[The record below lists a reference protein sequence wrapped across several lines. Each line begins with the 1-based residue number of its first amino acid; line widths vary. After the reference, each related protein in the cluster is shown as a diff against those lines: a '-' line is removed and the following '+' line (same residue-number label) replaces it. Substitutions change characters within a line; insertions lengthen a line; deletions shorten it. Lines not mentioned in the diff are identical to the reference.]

1 MNKQNIGF
9 IGCGNLALQAIK
21 SLSGSYD
28 IFYSNLSINQ
38 AAENLAAER
47 LETIDLT
54 KKCDVIFITVK
65 PNVTAEVLSSIASQ
79 LENQLVISFVAGISR
94 SKLVD
99 LARGY
104 KNIVRTMPSLGIGFK
119 NGPIAIAEMGD
130 KALVD
135 QTEVII
141 SELGSTYVLEEKDID
156 AFTAIYGAGPAYF
169 ALVAET
175 MSKIAADS
183 GLSMSDKDLASVMF
197 TAGELLQE
205 IESAGFAEVQNK
217 VASKKGITEEA
228 LNTMKSA
235 GINEIISQAI
245 NNAIER
251 SKKLND

>member
-1 MNKQNIGF
+1 MSKQNIGF

-21 SLSGSYD
+21 TLSDTYN

-38 AAENLAAER
+38 AAENLLAEK
-47 LETIDLT
+47 LDTIDLA
-54 KKCDVIFITVK
+54 KKCDVIFIAVK
-65 PNVTAEVLSSIASQ
+65 PNVTAEVLSLISAQ
-79 LENQLVISFVAGISR
+79 LQNQLVISFVAGISR
-94 SKLVD
+94 KKLVE
-99 LARGY
+99 LAGGY

-119 NGPIAIAEMGD
+119 NGPIAISEMED

-135 QTEVII
+135 QTEVIV
-141 SELGSTYVLEEKDID
+141 SKLGNTYVLEEKDID

-175 MSKIAADS
+175 MSKLAADN
-183 GLSMSDKDLASVMF
+183 GLSMPDKDLASVMF

-205 IESAGFAEVQNK
+205 NESAGFAEVQNK
-217 VASKKGITEEA
+217 VASRKGVTEEA

>member
-21 SLSGSYD
+21 TLSGSYN

-38 AAENLAAER
+38 VAENLSAEK
-47 LETIDLT
+47 LETTDLV

-65 PNVTAEVLSSIASQ
+65 PNVTAEVLSKISSQ
-79 LENQLVISFVAGISR
+79 LHNQLVISFVAGISR
-94 SKLVD
+94 NKLIN
-99 LARGY
+99 LAGGY

-119 NGPIAIAEMGD
+119 NGPVAIAEMED

-135 QTEVII
+135 QTKLII
-141 SELGSTYVLEEKDID
+141 SQFGSTYILEEKDID

-169 ALVAET
+169 ALLAET
-175 MSKIAADS
+175 MSKLALDN
-183 GLSMSDKDLASVMF
+183 GLPMSDKDLASVMF

-205 IESAGFAEVQNK
+205 SESAGFAEVQNK
-217 VASKKGITEEA
+217 VASKKGVTEEA
-228 LNTMKSA
+228 LNTMKSS
-235 GINEIISQAI
+235 GFNEIILQAI

>member
-21 SLSGSYD
+21 TLSGSYN

-38 AAENLAAER
+38 AAENLEAEK
-47 LETIDLT
+47 LETTDLV

-65 PNVTAEVLSSIASQ
+65 PNITAEVLSSIASQ
-79 LENQLVISFVAGISR
+79 LQNQLVVSFVAGISR
-94 SKLVD
+94 DKLVN
-99 LARGY
+99 LTGGY
-104 KNIVRTMPSLGIGFK
+104 KNIVRAMPSLGIGFK

-135 QTEVII
+135 QTKVII
-141 SELGSTYVLEEKDID
+141 SELGSTYVLEEEDID

-175 MSKIAADS
+175 MSKLAVDK

-205 IESAGFAEVQNK
+205 NESAGFAEVQNK
-217 VASKKGITEEA
+217 VASRKGVTEEA

-245 NNAIER
+245 SNAIER
-251 SKKLND
+251 SKKINN